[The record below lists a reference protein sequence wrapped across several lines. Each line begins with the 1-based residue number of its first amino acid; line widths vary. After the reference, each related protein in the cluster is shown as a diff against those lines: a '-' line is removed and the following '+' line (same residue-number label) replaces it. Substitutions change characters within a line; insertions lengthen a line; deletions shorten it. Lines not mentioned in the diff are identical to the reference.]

1 MDFKNLEYELNQL
14 GKESVKFLKDVLIR
28 NNKVATGDLI
38 NSIDYQVIEESNGF
52 ILNILANET
61 FNFVDEGRRPGK
73 QPPVKPILSWIRN
86 KHIKFNKMSDN
97 PTAFIIARSIGKKG
111 IKPLRL
117 KKQLMNDFLD
127 NRAKLLMTG
136 AAQKDVQVMID
147 ELFKNK

>member
-86 KHIKFNKMSDN
+86 KHIKFNKMSDSQ
-97 PTAFIIARSIGKKG
+97 TAFIIARSIGKKG